1 MADLPQELVDLIVD
15 GLQDDQYIFRK
26 ISLGPNSVNA
36 FNTIIAASP
45 DIPSHV
51 HELSIQRGTGIHK
64 DWAVYSNVLP
74 DIITKCTNLRRLHLS
89 KIIWRKAPVPTLRS
103 TLENTN
109 LTSLDIKSCRFTNYN
124 DAARFFAHFPQLKKL
139 SISGSLAEDESMG
152 CLSRR
157 WSAPTKIVLDE
168 LDVDLMEGI
177 NVLSFLVMS
186 DHVFALRRLRVF
198 QWDSCD
204 DSDMVGIRVILR
216 AAALEH
222 ISVGRC
228 CCDHHRAPI
237 DIQRLQSLTISFT
250 NYSEGILP
258 AWITVFQ
265 NTPVVCPLKVLTFL
279 IVINWECELST
290 LSREGP
296 WIELDAAL
304 TREEFAGLR
313 RVVFRISFVRNTPFV
328 IVGAAKGAIEA
339 SCTRLAS
346 AGIMS
351 VEVSNDVG
359 RQYPIIISTAD
370 LSCPGFDG
378 YTQIDRLVD
387 PIDHHYVDIARIL
400 MTHMRQDRGPL

>member
-1 MADLPQELVDLIVD
+1 MADLPQELVDLIMD
-15 GLQDDQYIFRK
+15 GLQDDQSTLIACSLASRSFYHPSRRYIFRQ
-26 ISLGPNSVNA
+26 ISLGPNSVDS
-36 FNTIIAASP
+36 FNTIIVASP

-51 HELSIQRGTGIHK
+51 HELSIQRGTRMHK
-64 DWAVYSNVLP
+64 DWAVYSDVLP
-74 DIITKCTNLRRLHLS
+74 DIIAKCTNLRRLHLS

-103 TLENTN
+103 ALENTN

-124 DAARFFAHFPQLKKL
+124 DAAMFFSHFPQLKKL
-139 SISGSLAEDESMG
+139 SISGSLAEDDSLG
-152 CLSRR
+152 CLRDLRR
-157 WSAPTKIVLDE
+157 WNAPTKIVLDE

-177 NVLSFLVMS
+177 NV
-186 DHVFALRRLRVF
+186 
-198 QWDSCD
+198 WDSCD
-204 DSDMVGIRVILR
+204 DSDMLGIRVILR
-216 AAALEH
+216 AAALKH

-290 LSREGP
+290 LSHEEP
-296 WIELDAAL
+296 WIALDAAL
-304 TREEFAGLR
+304 TRKEFAGLR
-313 RVVFRISFVRNTPFV
+313 RVVFKISFVRNTPFM
-328 IVGAAKGAIEA
+328 IVGAAKGVIEA

-351 VEVSNDVG
+351 VEVSNEPIRDEYDG
-359 RQYPIIISTAD
+359 RLRRYWLHEKVPD
-370 LSCPGFDG
+370 
-378 YTQIDRLVD
+378 Y
-387 PIDHHYVDIARIL
+387 Y
-400 MTHMRQDRGPL
+400 

>member
-1 MADLPQELVDLIVD
+1 MADLPQELVDLIMD
-15 GLQDDQYIFRK
+15 ELQDDQSTLIACSLASRSFYHPSRRYIFRQ
-26 ISLGPNSVNA
+26 ISLGPNSVDA

-51 HELSIQRGTGIHK
+51 HELSIKRGMRMHK
-64 DWAVYSNVLP
+64 DWAVYSDVLP

-89 KIIWRKAPVPTLRS
+89 KILWRKAPVPTLRS
-103 TLENTN
+103 ALENTN
-109 LTSLDIKSCRFTNYN
+109 VTFLDIKSCRFTNYN
-124 DAARFFAHFPQLKKL
+124 DAALFFSHFPQLKRL
-139 SISGSLAEDESMG
+139 SISGSLAEDDSLD
-152 CLSRR
+152 CLRR
-157 WSAPTKIVLDE
+157 LRLRQWSAPTKIVLDE

-177 NVLSFLVMS
+177 NVVSFLVMS

-204 DSDMVGIRVILR
+204 DSDMLGIRVILR
-216 AAALEH
+216 AAALKH
-222 ISVGRC
+222 VGVGRC
-228 CCDHHRAPI
+228 CCDRHRAPI

-265 NTPVVCPLKVLTFL
+265 NTPAACPLKVLTFL

-290 LSREGP
+290 LSHKEP
-296 WIELDAAL
+296 WIALDAAL
-304 TREEFAGLR
+304 TRKEFSGLR
-313 RVVFRISFVRNTPFV
+313 RVVFKISFVRNTPFM

-351 VEVSNDVG
+351 VEVSNEPIRDEYDG
-359 RQYPIIISTAD
+359 RLRRYWLHEEVPD
-370 LSCPGFDG
+370 
-378 YTQIDRLVD
+378 Y
-387 PIDHHYVDIARIL
+387 Y
-400 MTHMRQDRGPL
+400 